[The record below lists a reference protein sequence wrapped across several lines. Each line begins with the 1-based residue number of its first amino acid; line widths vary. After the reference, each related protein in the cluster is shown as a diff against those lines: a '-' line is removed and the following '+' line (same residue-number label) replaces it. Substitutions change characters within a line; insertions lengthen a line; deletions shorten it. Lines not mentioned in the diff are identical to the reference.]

1 MHPERR
7 ADVAMSAGRI
17 TTLPNEDERQTLV
30 SQAENFLQDAVSS
43 EDALIAQ
50 VDPSDLKNV
59 WKKQREL
66 AAAAG
71 GKSIVIDPEHSLV
84 FARREQT

>member
-1 MHPERR
+1 
-7 ADVAMSAGRI
+7 MSAGRI